1 MDFSWIS
8 DRDFL
13 FQAARELLVTLGAS
27 EKDAA
32 GLAEVPGLLSE
43 ASDRLAQADSEVTAS
58 AAEEPL
64 GRLLT
69 ILVPAATQILAGLD
83 RRGIDPALIA
93 VSRPALGE
101 AVADLER
108 LEATGEWRGW
118 DAGCVDDLID
128 RFLND
133 RDISGPAMGAGQ
145 REIWKI
151 VSVLRDMPRP
161 TIKRIFK
168 VTSRPALTALITG
181 FLRLFRVEEGPSF
194 DSSPANYSKW
204 DDPEPWD

>member
-13 FQAARELLVTLGAS
+13 FQAARELLVALGAS

-32 GLAEVPGLLSE
+32 GLAEVPGLLTE
-43 ASDRLAQADSEVTAS
+43 ANDRLAQADGEMTAS

-64 GRLLT
+64 GRLLA

-101 AVADLER
+101 AVADVER
-108 LEATGEWRGW
+108 LEATGEWRNW
-118 DAGCVDDLID
+118 EAACVDDLID
-128 RFLND
+128 RFLTD
-133 RDISGPAMGAGQ
+133 RDISAPAISAGQ

-151 VSVLRDMPRP
+151 VSVLRDMPRA

-194 DSSPANYSKW
+194 DSTPASYTKW
-204 DDPEPWD
+204 DDPDPWD